1 MPSDDLGEK
10 KIFAKGPELPHAV
23 PNATEKRGPAFL
35 SLVFASFSSYNVC
48 KNTWLFLAMSL
59 GVYLLNSKQAD
70 CL

>member
-1 MPSDDLGEK
+1 MLSDNLGEK
-10 KIFAKGPELPHAV
+10 KIFAKGLKFLHAV
-23 PNATEKRGPAFL
+23 FNVIEKWGPVFL

-59 GVYLLNSKQAD
+59 GIYFLNSKQAD

>member
-1 MPSDDLGEK
+1 LK
-10 KIFAKGPELPHAV
+10 ELEILHV
-23 PNATEKRGPAFL
+23 VLNVTEKGSPAFL
-35 SLVFASFSSYNVC
+35 SLVFALFSSYNVC

>member
-10 KIFAKGPELPHAV
+10 KIFMKGPEPLHV
-23 PNATEKRGPAFL
+23 VLKVIEKRGPVFL

>member
-1 MPSDDLGEK
+1 VTIWVK
-10 KIFAKGPELPHAV
+10 KKNFAKGLEFLHV
-23 PNATEKRGPAFL
+23 VFNIIEKRGPVFL
-35 SLVFASFSSYNVC
+35 SLVSASFSSYNVC

>member
-1 MPSDDLGEK
+1 LK
-10 KIFAKGPELPHAV
+10 ELEILHVV
-23 PNATEKRGPAFL
+23 PNAIEKGSPVFL
-35 SLVFASFSSYNVC
+35 SLVFALFSSYNVC